1 MRFILFFI
9 GIFLLAITCQRQM
22 PTQKDGR
29 LTLRFLVADT
39 SDVIQIDP
47 QLGYAPLPNT
57 IVTLESRKYYTP
69 SGSKKKYY
77 TQTDNLGYAEFL
89 NLPVAEYSLSVIKD
103 TIYTDPETNLSAE
116 AKLTGSKLISMVED
130 RINTDTLK
138 TQKAPNNT
146 PVINEIYYCGAK
158 NSRYFNDQ
166 YIELYNPADTTVYLD
181 GKILCRGLQRQKPD
195 QDIVN
200 YVQVI
205 YVYQFPGEPK
215 TGRSWPLAPHEF
227 TVIAQDAYDHSQ
239 FVATA
244 IDLSMADWEFY
255 NPYKGDIDNA
265 ANNVTNAVK
274 ENSTDFMIN
283 LVHND
288 IILADGSDFYF
299 GEVSEYGYQYIH
311 IPIETVIDG
320 VEYSANPEKQ
330 KELTKRVDA
339 GLAGVGI
346 AKYTGKSTERRTP
359 GFDTNNSS
367 IDFVVLEH
375 PTPGYQHE

>member
-1 MRFILFFI
+1 
-9 GIFLLAITCQRQM
+9 
-22 PTQKDGR
+22 
-29 LTLRFLVADT
+29 
-39 SDVIQIDP
+39 
-47 QLGYAPLPNT
+47 
-57 IVTLESRKYYTP
+57 
-69 SGSKKKYY
+69 
-77 TQTDNLGYAEFL
+77 
-89 NLPVAEYSLSVIKD
+89 
-103 TIYTDPETNLSAE
+103 
-116 AKLTGSKLISMVED
+116 
-130 RINTDTLK
+130 
-138 TQKAPNNT
+138 
-146 PVINEIYYCGAK
+146 
-158 NSRYFNDQ
+158 
-166 YIELYNPADTTVYLD
+166 
-181 GKILCRGLQRQKPD
+181 
-195 QDIVN
+195 
-200 YVQVI
+200 
-205 YVYQFPGEPK
+205 
-215 TGRSWPLAPHEF
+215 
-227 TVIAQDAYDHSQ
+227 
-239 FVATA
+239 
-244 IDLSMADWEFY
+244 MADWEFY

-339 GLAGVGI
+339 GFAGVGI